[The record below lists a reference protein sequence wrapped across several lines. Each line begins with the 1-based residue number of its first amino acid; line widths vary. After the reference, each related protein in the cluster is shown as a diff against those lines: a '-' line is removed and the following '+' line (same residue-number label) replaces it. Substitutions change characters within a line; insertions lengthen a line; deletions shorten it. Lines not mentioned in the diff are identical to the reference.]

1 MRQAF
6 SLRPLPIVLISLMR
20 LQVCYRLYPHQKKN
34 DYEKL
39 IEDLKSQ
46 KEQLERE
53 RGNQFTENDILEFVA
68 DLLQGDPAD
77 KDYQKKLIDNL
88 VVKVFVGDGY
98 ITAHIKPGNATE
110 VADIRL
116 EEVKKAFEHIFNCV
130 QTLSP
135 LAQRKG
141 FEPLDTFL
149 HHTISNR
156 ARSTAPPSLQ
166 LPDYFTIN
174 RRKKQSF
181 FPSFT
186 KMPVCFFR
194 PALFWAFLN
203 ISTSFFAFGIDFSAI
218 SCIIDISSCCK

>member
-1 MRQAF
+1 
-6 SLRPLPIVLISLMR
+6 MR

-98 ITAHIKPGNATE
+98 ITAHIKLGNATE

-116 EEVKKAFEHIFNCV
+116 EEVKKALEHIFNSV

-135 LAQRKG
+135 LAHRLK
-141 FEPLDTFL
+141 P
-149 HHTISNR
+149 
-156 ARSTAPPSLQ
+156 Q
-166 LPDYFTIN
+166 LNSIMLYLFNQNLYDFID
-174 RRKKQSF
+174 S
-181 FPSFT
+181 
-186 KMPVCFFR
+186 VVWFR
-194 PALFWAFLN
+194 FQM
-203 ISTSFFAFGIDFSAI
+203 I
-218 SCIIDISSCCK
+218 

>member
-1 MRQAF
+1 MF
-6 SLRPLPIVLISLMR
+6 ECKKWLKIGKTP
-20 LQVCYRLYPHQKKN
+20 QKA
-34 DYEKL
+34 
-39 IEDLKSQ
+39 
-46 KEQLERE
+46 
-53 RGNQFTENDILEFVA
+53 G
-68 DLLQGDPAD
+68 
-77 KDYQKKLIDNL
+77 
-88 VVKVFVGDGY
+88 
-98 ITAHIKPGNATE
+98 
-110 VADIRL
+110 
-116 EEVKKAFEHIFNCV
+116 FNH
-130 QTLSP
+130 

-194 PALFWAFLN
+194 PALFWGFLN